1 MGDNSSF
8 FDSLLII
15 TKGGMAEA
23 DIESIDEEN
32 EAILELELVRED
44 RRHEAKTK
52 EIKQK
57 LKLAKE
63 NQSIFLYLTFVEL

>member
-1 MGDNSSF
+1 
-8 FDSLLII
+8 
-15 TKGGMAEA
+15 MAEA

-63 NQSIFLYLTFVEL
+63 NQSIFLYLTFVELCSNVCRT

>member
-1 MGDNSSF
+1 
-8 FDSLLII
+8 
-15 TKGGMAEA
+15 MAEA

-57 LKLAKE
+57 LKLAQE
-63 NQSIFLYLTFVEL
+63 NQSIPLYLTLVELCSDVCRT